1 MKKKNII
8 VEGLL
13 EKIGLIKSP
22 KVGIAFGG
30 GGARGF
36 SHIGVLMAFEKFDIK
51 PEIIS
56 GVSAG
61 SIASALYG
69 AGLSPQDMIQCFSD
83 ANKFTDFTEWAI
95 PKEGFFKLTKFGKL
109 LESWLPVKN
118 LEEMKIPTVI
128 CATNIDKGTSVGWCK
143 GEIVPRVLASC
154 SMPVVFNPIR
164 INGVNYVDGG
174 VLRNLPAWA
183 IRDFCKVL
191 YGSNCSPLNRD
202 YSYKHSILDVALRT
216 YQLMAK
222 ANVLQDIYMC
232 DHIIMPT
239 EISSTKTFD
248 LSSLKR
254 NVTYGY
260 DAACQV
266 LELIAKQ

>member
-13 EKIGLIKSP
+13 EKIGLIKTP

-69 AGLSPQDMIQCFSD
+69 AGLSPQDMIKCFSD
-83 ANKFTDFTEWAI
+83 ANKFADFTEWAI

-118 LEEMKIPTVI
+118 LEDMKIPTVI

-183 IRDFCKVL
+183 IRDYCKTL

-202 YSYKHSILDVALRT
+202 YEYKHSILDVALRT

-232 DHIIMPT
+232 DHVIMPT

-260 DAACQV
+260 DAACQI
-266 LELIAKQ
+266 LELALKK